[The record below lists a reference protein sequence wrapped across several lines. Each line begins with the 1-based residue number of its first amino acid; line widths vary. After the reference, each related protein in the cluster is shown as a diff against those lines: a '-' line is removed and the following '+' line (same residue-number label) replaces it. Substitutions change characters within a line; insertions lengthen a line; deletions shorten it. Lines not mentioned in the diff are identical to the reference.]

1 MEVFQQLDRL
11 SAPPEEK
18 HRFISVE
25 RAQTDERVDRG
36 GPRYSVSV
44 RRVLASR
51 YRSHE
56 GVLSPALSRF
66 GFAKQ
71 TQQSLRI
78 PKIAA
83 VELIDW

>member
-11 SAPPEEK
+11 NAPPEEK

-51 YRSHE
+51 YRSHKDC
-56 GVLSPALSRF
+56 GPRRYPALASPSKLSKVCGSPKSRL
-66 GFAKQ
+66 
-71 TQQSLRI
+71 SN
-78 PKIAA
+78 
-83 VELIDW
+83 